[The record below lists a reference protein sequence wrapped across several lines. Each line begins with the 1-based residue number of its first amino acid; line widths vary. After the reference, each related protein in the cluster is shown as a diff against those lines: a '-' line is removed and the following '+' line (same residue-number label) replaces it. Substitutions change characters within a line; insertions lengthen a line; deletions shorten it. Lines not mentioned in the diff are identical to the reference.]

1 MKFNHFITITIK
13 GIAMGAADLIPGIS
27 GGTVALITGI
37 YENLIESLN
46 KIFLSPTKILNLP
59 LIIKTI
65 EFKFLLNLL
74 FGIVL
79 GILILSRLIEF
90 LFNNY
95 EISTWSFI
103 SGLIL
108 SAIGLLAQQIK
119 SWNKNSILFILLG
132 VVLGQF
138 IVSIPSLDATHS
150 NPVIFLSGF
159 FAISAMLL
167 PGISGSYI
175 LVLLGQYAYIIA
187 SLNNF
192 ELIVIS
198 TFVFGAITGLVVF
211 TKIISAVMNRWNEAT
226 VILMT
231 GLIVGSSTKLWPWKN
246 NNNEN
251 ISPTTWE
258 NITNSDPQIYSSI
271 ILFVSGVLLGVS
283 ISYISR
289 KLSKNRSNRLI

>member
-1 MKFNHFITITIK
+1 M
-13 GIAMGAADLIPGIS
+13 
-27 GGTVALITGI
+27 
-37 YENLIESLN
+37 
-46 KIFLSPTKILNLP
+46 
-59 LIIKTI
+59 IIKTT
-65 EFKFLLNLL
+65 EVKFLLNLL

-103 SGLIL
+103 AGLIL
-108 SAIGLLAQQIK
+108 SAVGILTQQVK
-119 SWNKNSILFILLG
+119 SWNANSVLLILLG
-132 VVLGQF
+132 VVLGQI

-175 LVLLGQYAYIIA
+175 LVLLGQYAYIIT
-187 SLNNF
+187 SLNNL

-198 TFVFGAITGLVVF
+198 TFLFGAITGLIVF

-226 VILMT
+226 IILMT
-231 GLIVGSSTKLWPWKN
+231 GLIIGSLTKLWPWKN

-251 ISPTTWE
+251 ISPTAWE

-271 ILFVSGVLLGVS
+271 ILLVSAVLLGMS

-289 KLSKNRSNRLI
+289 KVSRNP